1 MTSDQQHSL
10 EVHRQQF
17 PALAN
22 KLYFNHGGQ
31 GPLPTPAFT
40 AIQSAYTQMQE
51 LGPFTGGALTW
62 MTEKVEGTRCAIASQ
77 LNVSPSTIT
86 LTESVSSGCNI
97 AMWGFNWQ
105 PGDHILLSDCE
116 HPGIIATAQQLKHRY
131 GVEVSTFPLMATL
144 NEGDPIAVMVK
155 HLRPNTRLAVVSHIL
170 WNTGQ
175 VLPLKAMAAACR
187 QAVPTVAIL
196 VDAAQSVGVLPLS
209 VDELDVDFYAFTG
222 HKWFCGPDGLGG
234 LYVRPASLAQL
245 EPTFIGWRGID
256 MDAQGKPTGWKPD
269 GRRYEVAT
277 SAFPLFPGLTAAI
290 ALQEQWGTPT
300 DRYQRIVHLSRI
312 LWEMLSTLPKITC
325 LRTTAPESGLV
336 AFQIEGFNNNH
347 RPFVQQLESQKIM
360 VRLIADPNCVRA
372 CVHYLTLESE
382 LEQLVQAID
391 QALT

>member
-1 MTSDQQHSL
+1 MATDQQLLL
-10 EVHRQQF
+10 ESHRQQF

-22 KLYFNHGGQ
+22 KLYFNYGGQ
-31 GPLPTPAFT
+31 GPLPQSALAAT
-40 AIQSAYTQMQE
+40 QSAYGRMQE
-51 LGPFTGGALTW
+51 LGPFTGGALAW
-62 MTEKVEGTRCAIASQ
+62 MTEKVEETREAIATQ

-105 PGDHILLSDCE
+105 PGDHLLLSDCE
-116 HPGIIATAQQLKHRY
+116 HPGIIATAQQLSHRY
-131 GVEVSTFPLMATL
+131 GIEVSTFPLMATL
-144 NEGDPIAVMVK
+144 NEGDPMALMVEY
-155 HLRPNTRLAVVSHIL
+155 LRPNTRLAVISHIL

-175 VLPLKAMAAACR
+175 VLPLAAMATACR
-187 QAVPTVAIL
+187 RAVPSIAIL

-222 HKWFCGPDGLGG
+222 HKWWCGPDGLGG
-234 LYVRPASLAQL
+234 LYVRPASLESL

-256 MDAQGKPTGWKPD
+256 MDIKGKPTGWKPD

-290 ALQEQWGTPT
+290 ELQQQWGTPN
-300 DRYQRIVHLSRI
+300 DRYQRILHLSRI
-312 LWEMLSTLPKITC
+312 LWEMLSTIPKIKC

-336 AFQIEGFNNNH
+336 AFQIDGVSNH
-347 RPFVQQLESQKIM
+347 RAFVQQLESQSVM

-372 CVHYLTLESE
+372 CVHYLTLEAE
-382 LEQLVQAID
+382 VDQLMQAID
-391 QALT
+391 RAVA